1 MAKGWGELTRRFD
14 QTKDE
19 PVKVKRSK
27 KLWEVYNWEQRRRM
41 KRAEPGLHSQG
52 RLERE
57 KSRET
62 GVQGTLLKEV
72 YEQPHLSWG
81 PWGTSS
87 RKDSQAGYKDAWGR
101 ASVREPLSWAARES
115 GPAFDQLCDF
125 CPIYFLPWQARPIQ
139 ALQIWSLLCSGP
151 AVTPA
156 GWSHWTNVF
165 PEIGQMSSWALP
177 ALVTYIWGWSFK
189 IKPEEPSQ
197 NLLAFSNW

>member
-1 MAKGWGELTRRFD
+1 MKRPHEKPETVSEGAPADTEAGQGKKFGGNMAKGWGELTRRFD

-125 CPIYFLPWQARPIQ
+125 CPIYFLPWQDLFLHI
-139 ALQIWSLLCSGP
+139 ITSGGGGG
-151 AVTPA
+151 V
-156 GWSHWTNVF
+156 GGSGGEVN
-165 PEIGQMSSWALP
+165 
-177 ALVTYIWGWSFK
+177 
-189 IKPEEPSQ
+189 
-197 NLLAFSNW
+197 